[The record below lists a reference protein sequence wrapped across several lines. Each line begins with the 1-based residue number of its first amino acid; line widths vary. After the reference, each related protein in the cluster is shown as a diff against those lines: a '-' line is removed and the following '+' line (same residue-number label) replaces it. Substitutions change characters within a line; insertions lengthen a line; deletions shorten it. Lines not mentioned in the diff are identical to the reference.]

1 MVEKKIIEKK
11 ILMKKGSFSHKISTG
26 NKSVM
31 RLNAT
36 LFRVS
41 GAEKGGAY

>member
-1 MVEKKIIEKK
+1 
-11 ILMKKGSFSHKISTG
+11 MKKGSFSHKISTQ

-36 LFRVS
+36 LFRVT
-41 GAEKGGAY
+41 GAKKRGGAY